1 MRREGQLVN
10 NTDRSKKG
18 ENEGGGKGT
27 GEKAQTPGHLAGRMK
42 RMGELW
48 RGGQGEWHGDGGGGK
63 EDILGAGI

>member
-10 NTDRSKKG
+10 NTDRGKKG

-42 RMGELW
+42 RIGELW
-48 RGGQGEWHGDGGGGK
+48 RVDEESGTVMVEEEK
-63 EDILGAGI
+63 RTF